1 MTPRLS
7 VVMPV
12 FNAVRYV
19 DSAVASVLA
28 QDFADFEFIIIDDGC
43 SDGSSEVLERLSAAD
58 ARIRLLQQSNRG
70 LVASLNRGVQ
80 EARADLVARMD
91 ADDLSLPGRFT
102 CQMDE
107 LSRRPSL
114 AAVGGHVRIID
125 AGGRESGIALS
136 PVGQRQVVAVA
147 RGHSPLFHPAA
158 TIRRELVRQVGGYRA
173 VLESAEDYD
182 LWLRLLDAGYEVD
195 NVPALVLS
203 YRVHPENMSI
213 TGRGPQAARA
223 LMARAASRMRRAGL
237 PDPVIGLDAVT
248 EAALQQLPQ
257 PFRPCDTEIWEAVH
271 GPIDRAE
278 AAGIQQGV
286 EAVARHAQRADC
298 RRAHADFLLRGAWQ
312 ALRVGEIDLARRT
325 GLSSARLDPGVLVRL
340 PAASLARSVNR
351 RVRTLGFRAAT
362 LMRTITNET

>member
-7 VVMPV
+7 VLMTV

-19 DSAVASVLA
+19 ESAVASVLA

-43 SDGSSEVLERLSAAD
+43 TDGSSEVLERLSAAD
-58 ARIRLLQQSNRG
+58 ARIRLLKQPNRG
-70 LVASLNRGVQ
+70 LVASLNRGIQ
-80 EARADLVARMD
+80 EARAHLVARMD

-107 LSRRPSL
+107 LSRRPAL
-114 AAVGGHVRIID
+114 AAVGGHVRLID
-125 AGGRESGIALS
+125 AEGRESGIALS
-136 PVGQRQVVAVA
+136 PVGQRHIAAVA
-147 RGHSPLFHPAA
+147 RLHSPLFHPAA
-158 TIRRELVRQVGGYRA
+158 TIRRELVNQVGGYRA

-223 LMARAASRMRRAGL
+223 LMARAASRMRQAGL
-237 PDPVIGLDAVT
+237 PDPIVGLAAVT

-257 PFRPCDTEIWEAVH
+257 PFRPCDTEIWEAGH
-271 GPIDRAE
+271 GPIDRAT
-278 AAGIQQGV
+278 AGGIVQAL
-286 EAVARHAQRADC
+286 EDVARYAPRADC
-298 RRAHADFLLRGAWQ
+298 RRAHADFLLRGAWR
-312 ALRVGEIDLARRT
+312 ALRLGQVGLARRAC
-325 GLSSARLDPGVLVRL
+325 LSAVRMDPGVMVRL
-340 PAASLARSVNR
+340 PAASLATSLYRQVRSI
-351 RVRTLGFRAAT
+351 GFRATTLFRTAT
-362 LMRTITNET
+362 HDP